1 VKREPLPCGDLFE
14 FLREI
19 AQNLLLS
26 MEFFE
31 APAEPQQRV

>member
-1 VKREPLPCGDLFE
+1 VKREPPPCGDLFE

-19 AQNLLLS
+19 AHNLLLS

-31 APAEPQQRV
+31 ATAEPQQGV